1 MKLQIIENP
10 KTNELF
16 TPVNDNLVK
25 CQLKSETVFGQSKS
39 GIMTSSSRV
48 AFPTFDKKTAEA
60 LQSQFNLKNGSTFP
74 IPGKIVRLTST
85 TPMWEGQTEVSNPTT
100 GAGMGYYQNFVFTTN
115 LEDTDR
121 DITSELALAAVSE
134 EENMLVK

>member
-10 KTNELF
+10 ETKELF
-16 TPVNDNLVK
+16 TAVNDNLVK

-48 AFPTFDKKTAEA
+48 AFPTFDKKTALE
-60 LQSQFNLKNGSTFP
+60 LQKQFNLKNGSTFP

-85 TPMWEGQTEVSNPTT
+85 SPMWEGQKEVSNPTT
-100 GAGMGYYQNFVFTTN
+100 QESMGYYQNFVFTTN

-121 DITSELALAAVSE
+121 DITEELATVSE
-134 EENMLVK
+134 EESMLKL